1 MDKQTLMQILSS
13 SQLKSETQQ
22 IFEKFGRTR
31 NFSKDEIIYRQGDIA
46 TTFCYLK
53 KGKIKVYMTSIDG
66 MEKTLN
72 TASQGEILGEGA
84 FFDKKPRV
92 SSAKALT
99 DCEVLM
105 IDEKTL
111 TELFSKHSHLA
122 FELLE
127 ILANRIRLLSSQ
139 LDSITFMQADAR
151 IVKFLLE
158 NEKDLRVSLSHEEIA
173 NAVGVSRVTVSKIL
187 SRFVQKGYLATE
199 YRQIIIKDKKALA
212 DKENSL

>member
-1 MDKQTLMQILSS
+1 MEKQSLIQIQSS
-13 SQLKSETQQ
+13 SPLNSETQQ
-22 IFEKFGRTR
+22 IFEKIGRIRT
-31 NFSKDEIIYRQGDIA
+31 FSKDEIIYRQGDTA

-53 KGKIKVYMTSIDG
+53 KGKVKVFMTSIDG

-92 SSAKALT
+92 SSAKAIT
-99 DCEVLM
+99 ACEVVM

-111 TELFSKHSHLA
+111 AELFFQHSHLA

-139 LDSITFMQADAR
+139 LDSVTFMQADAR
-151 IVKFLLE
+151 IAKFLLE
-158 NEKDLRVSLSHEEIA
+158 NENALRVSFTHEEIA

-187 SRFVQKGYLATE
+187 GRFVQKGYLATE
-199 YRQIIIKDKKALA
+199 YRQIVIKDKKALT
-212 DKENSL
+212 EI

>member
-1 MDKQTLMQILSS
+1 MDKQTLMQIQSS
-13 SQLKSETQQ
+13 SQLNSETQQ

-31 NFSKDEIIYRQGDIA
+31 NFSKDEIIYRQGDVA

-199 YRQIIIKDKKALA
+199 YRQIIIKDKKALV

>member
-1 MDKQTLMQILSS
+1 MDKQTLMQIQSS

-105 IDEKTL
+105 IDEKIL

>member
-1 MDKQTLMQILSS
+1 MDKQALIQIQSS
-13 SQLKSETQQ
+13 SQLNSETQQ

-31 NFSKDEIIYRQGDIA
+31 TFSKDEIIYRQGDTA

-72 TASQGEILGEGA
+72 TASHGEILGEGA

-105 IDEKTL
+105 IDEKIL
-111 TELFSKHSHLA
+111 TELFSQHSHLA